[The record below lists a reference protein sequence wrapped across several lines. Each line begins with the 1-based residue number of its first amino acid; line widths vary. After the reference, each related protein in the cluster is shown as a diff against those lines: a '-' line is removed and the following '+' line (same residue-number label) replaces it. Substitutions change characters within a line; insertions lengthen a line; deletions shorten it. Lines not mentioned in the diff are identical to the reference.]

1 MNYQTSHPGEV
12 IDAEYVEV
20 IPAQRGIG
28 TSLQSWRASMMV
40 GRVVEEAMVL
50 DTRDQCLA
58 MLAKAGM
65 EHTAALSVMEAQFSR
80 MTPQAAERYQAI
92 VNAYAQQAV
101 NTIRRW

>member
-1 MNYQTSHPGEV
+1 MSYQSYPGEV

-20 IPAQRGIG
+20 IPAQRRMG

-50 DTRDQCLA
+50 GTHDQCLA

-80 MTPQAAERYQAI
+80 MTPQAAERYRAI
-92 VNAYAQQAV
+92 VDAYAQQAADKV
-101 NTIRRW
+101 RRW